1 MEFNFVTENWLSR
14 TAGAAGSPTAD
25 PELPGDQ
32 LLQPG
37 PVAAGAGGVQA
48 ALPQYPNRRHEP
60 GAGVG
65 QGALCQLYRHLLP
78 TFPRLV
84 PSLDGV
90 INISSFL
97 K

>member
-1 MEFNFVTENWLSR
+1 MEFNFSTVNWLSR

-48 ALPQYPNRRHEP
+48 VFPQYPNR
-60 GAGVG
+60 
-65 QGALCQLYRHLLP
+65 
-78 TFPRLV
+78 
-84 PSLDGV
+84 
-90 INISSFL
+90 
-97 K
+97 